1 MSLAHTPFLLSCF
14 VFFYFLSS
22 LFLFSFKGSSNKKI
36 KVSDLIFNRMNMDL
50 PILDILELRDR
61 GASSWGNLR
70 STVVARSLRRKSNS
84 MHRDISRWRLQGVVV
99 LQTMILRHP
108 EEAQEI
114 RDRELDEEEFSE

>member
-1 MSLAHTPFLLSCF
+1 
-14 VFFYFLSS
+14 
-22 LFLFSFKGSSNKKI
+22 
-36 KVSDLIFNRMNMDL
+36 MDL